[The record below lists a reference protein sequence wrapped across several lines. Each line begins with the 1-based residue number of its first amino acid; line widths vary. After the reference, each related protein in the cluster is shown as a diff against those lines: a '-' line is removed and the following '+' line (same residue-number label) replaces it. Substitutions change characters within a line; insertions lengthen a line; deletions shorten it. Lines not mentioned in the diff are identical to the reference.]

1 LEPLV
6 ITRHYSLNK
15 VIGRHLIASMRLA
28 LGVFCVGTF
37 FSGVTGIRPAVA
49 KDLDM
54 KKVFR
59 CQATDKVGV
68 AACDK
73 ARNLILNNCTS
84 CHAFVPIV
92 LQQFDVAGWGGLL
105 SRHRS
110 RVPQLSDAQVAEIKT
125 YLAANFNESMPP
137 PDLPAEL
144 LKEWTKY

>member
-1 LEPLV
+1 V
-6 ITRHYSLNK
+6 IRK
-15 VIGRHLIASMRLA
+15 RLIVSVRLA
-28 LGVFCVGTF
+28 LGVFCICTLF
-37 FSGVTGIRPAVA
+37 WGVAGVRPAVA

-59 CQATDKVGV
+59 CQATDKAGV
-68 AACDK
+68 AACDR

-110 RVPQLSDAQVAEIKT
+110 RVPQLSDAQVAEIKA
-125 YLAANFNESMPP
+125 YLAANFNASLPP

-144 LKEWTKY
+144 LKEWTSY